1 MSSKN
6 LQDDLDKKFFRTL
19 RTYRVLAADISDTT
33 GVRGEVVEVLLRS
46 YLRYTYREY
55 DKDTKQIG
63 KQNARL
69 HSWLR
74 QAQQKKTTPRAK
86 PKEVTE
92 VVLPKPIDQ
101 DPISQNS
108 KDQSTTSRDILF
120 YIPAQ
125 YSESEVVSALN
136 NWEKQRSAGRSY
148 EDADR
153 TWIIHSKS
161 KNGST
166 TAPSMEGS
174 ISAFVSYKPTNSN
187 ERKSANQHEQTIVT
201 PAIVKAVNTEGK
213 GFKRRKRRV
222 EKKIDPEQEKE
233 YSEAAKGY
241 KNQIMELA
249 EAARKARVDSGNA
262 KKATEEEAKSIK
274 QIYTPVEIHEYNIIN
289 ASRSTRLLPN
299 GRRI

>member
-86 PKEVTE
+86 PKEVT
-92 VVLPKPIDQ
+92 VSTSKAHIKNQNGQRKMPKGKARGKKEI
-101 DPISQNS
+101 
-108 KDQSTTSRDILF
+108 R
-120 YIPAQ
+120 
-125 YSESEVVSALN
+125 
-136 NWEKQRSAGRSY
+136 KQRSAGRSY

-201 PAIVKAVNTEGK
+201 PAIVKA
-213 GFKRRKRRV
+213 
-222 EKKIDPEQEKE
+222 EKE